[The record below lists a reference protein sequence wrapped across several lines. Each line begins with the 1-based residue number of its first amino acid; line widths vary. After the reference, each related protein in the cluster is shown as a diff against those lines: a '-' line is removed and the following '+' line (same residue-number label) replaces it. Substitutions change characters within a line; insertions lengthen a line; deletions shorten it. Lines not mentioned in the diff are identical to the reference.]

1 MKGIYRIQS
10 ECVSEVKEMKT
21 QLKEV
26 RWGIIGCGDV
36 TEVKSGPGF
45 QLAEN
50 SKLVAVMRRNGE
62 LAKDY
67 AERHGVPN
75 WYDQAESLIND
86 PEVDAIYVATPPAFH
101 KEYAIQ
107 AAKAGK
113 PVYVEKPMA
122 RNYEECLE
130 MIEAC
135 KEADVPLFVAYYRRA
150 LPRFLKIKE
159 IVESGVLGDIR
170 FVRSIQYQPAVE
182 GTGKDEPWRIQPELA
197 GGGLFLDLA
206 SHTLDILDFL
216 LGPIKEVSG
225 FASNQNGSYQAE
237 DIVTGSYLFES
248 GVHGTGTWCF
258 AAHDYIDENEIVGSK
273 GKITFSTFGN
283 SPIAVTTK
291 EGTEEFVIENPRHI
305 QQHFIQTMVNEL
317 TGGEK
322 SSSTGIT
329 GARTNW
335 VMDQMIK
342 GYYKKSK

>member
-1 MKGIYRIQS
+1 MKKI
-10 ECVSEVKEMKT
+10 EN
-21 QLKEV
+21 EV

-67 AERHGVPN
+67 AERHHVPK
-75 WYDQAESLIND
+75 WYDNGETLIND
-86 PEVDAIYVATPPAFH
+86 PDVDAVYVATPPAFH
-101 KEYAIQ
+101 KEYALL

-122 RNYEECLE
+122 RNYQECLE

-135 KEADVPLFVAYYRRA
+135 KRADVPLFVAYYRRA

-170 FVRSIQYQPAVE
+170 FVRTIQYQPPL
-182 GTGKDEPWRIQPELA
+182 KDDQAWRVQPELA

-216 LGPIKEVSG
+216 LGPIKEAEG
-225 FASNQNGSYQAE
+225 FATNQNGSYEAE
-237 DIVTGSYLFES
+237 DMVTGNYLFES

-258 AAHDYIDENEIVGSK
+258 GAYDHVDENEIVGSK
-273 GKITFSTFGN
+273 GKLTFATFGN
-283 SPIAVTTK
+283 GPITLTTS
-291 EGTEEFVIENPRHI
+291 EGTEEWVIENPRHI
-305 QQHFIQTMVNEL
+305 QQPMIQLMVDEL
-317 TGGEK
+317 TGKGT
-322 SSSTGIT
+322 SPSTGES

-335 VMDQMIK
+335 VMDQLIK
-342 GYYKKSK
+342 GYYGEKASR

>member
-1 MKGIYRIQS
+1 MKS
-10 ECVSEVKEMKT
+10 FE
-21 QLKEV
+21 KEV

-67 AERHGVPN
+67 AERHHVPK
-75 WYDQAESLIND
+75 WYDDAAALIND
-86 PEVDAIYVATPPAFH
+86 PEVDAVYIATPPAFH
-101 KEYAIQ
+101 KEYTIL

-122 RNYEECLE
+122 RNYQECLE

-135 KEADVPLFVAYYRRA
+135 KQAEVPLFVAYYRRA

-159 IVESGVLGDIR
+159 LIDSGVLGDIR
-170 FVRSIQYQPAVE
+170 FVRTMQYQPVL
-182 GTGKDEPWRIQPELA
+182 KDDQAWRVQPELA

-216 LGPIKEVSG
+216 LGPIKEAKG
-225 FASNQNGSYQAE
+225 FASNQNDSYQAE
-237 DIVTGSYLFES
+237 DIVTGAYLFES

-258 AAHDYIDENEIVGSK
+258 SAHDHIDENEIVGSK
-273 GKITFSTFGN
+273 GKITFATFGN
-283 SPIAVTTK
+283 GPIRLTTG
-291 EGTEEFVIENPRHI
+291 ESTEDWVIENTRHI
-305 QQHFIQTMVNEL
+305 QQHLIQLMVDEL
-317 TGGEK
+317 TGKGT
-322 SSSTGIT
+322 SPSTGVS

-335 VMDQMIK
+335 VMDQLIK
-342 GYYKKSK
+342 GYYQ

>member
-1 MKGIYRIQS
+1 MKLF
-10 ECVSEVKEMKT
+10 K
-21 QLKEV
+21 KEV

-62 LAKDY
+62 MAKDY
-67 AERHGVPN
+67 AERHHVPK
-75 WYDQAESLIND
+75 WYDDAAALIND
-86 PEVDAIYVATPPAFH
+86 PEVDAVYIATPPAFH
-101 KEYAIQ
+101 KEYTIL

-122 RNYEECLE
+122 RNHQECLE
-130 MIEAC
+130 MMEAC
-135 KEADVPLFVAYYRRA
+135 KQAEVPLFVAYYRRA

-159 IVESGVLGDIR
+159 IIDSGALGDIR
-170 FVRSIQYQPAVE
+170 FVRTIQYQPALA
-182 GTGKDEPWRIQPELA
+182 DDQQWRVQPALA

-216 LGPIKEVSG
+216 LGPIKEAKG

-237 DIVTGSYLFES
+237 DIVTGTYLFES

-258 AAHDYIDENEIVGSK
+258 SAHDHIDENEIVGSK
-273 GKITFSTFGN
+273 GKLTFATFGN
-283 SPIAVTTK
+283 GPIRLTTG
-291 EGTEEFVIENPRHI
+291 ESTEEWVIENPRHI
-305 QQHFIQTMVNEL
+305 QQHLIQLMVDEL
-317 TGGEK
+317 TGKGT
-322 SSSTGIT
+322 SPSIGVS

-335 VMDQMIK
+335 VMDQLIK
-342 GYYKKSK
+342 GYYQ

>member
-1 MKGIYRIQS
+1 MKKI
-10 ECVSEVKEMKT
+10 EN
-21 QLKEV
+21 EV

-67 AERHGVPN
+67 AERHHVPK
-75 WYDQAESLIND
+75 WYDDGEALIND
-86 PEVDAIYVATPPAFH
+86 PDVDVVYVATPPAFH
-101 KEYAIQ
+101 KEYALL

-122 RNYEECLE
+122 RNYQECLE

-135 KEADVPLFVAYYRRA
+135 KRADVPLFVAYYRRA

-159 IVESGVLGDIR
+159 IVDSGVLGDIR
-170 FVRSIQYQPAVE
+170 FVRTIQYQPPL
-182 GTGKDEPWRIQPELA
+182 KDDQAWRVQPELA

-216 LGPIKEVSG
+216 LGPIKEAEG
-225 FASNQNGSYQAE
+225 FATNQNGSYEAE
-237 DIVTGSYLFES
+237 DMVTGNYLFES

-258 AAHDYIDENEIVGSK
+258 GAYDHVDENEIVGSK
-273 GKITFSTFGN
+273 GKLTFATFGN
-283 SPIAVTTK
+283 GPITLTTS
-291 EGTEEFVIENPRHI
+291 EGTEEWVIENPRHI
-305 QQHFIQTMVNEL
+305 QQPMIQLMVDEL
-317 TGGEK
+317 TGKGT
-322 SSSTGIT
+322 SPSTGES

-335 VMDQMIK
+335 VMDQLIK
-342 GYYKKSK
+342 GYYGEKASR

>member
-1 MKGIYRIQS
+1 MKKI
-10 ECVSEVKEMKT
+10 E
-21 QLKEV
+21 KEV

-67 AERHGVPN
+67 AERHHVSK
-75 WYDQAESLIND
+75 WYDDGEALIND
-86 PEVDAIYVATPPAFH
+86 PDVDAIYVATPPAFH
-101 KEYAIQ
+101 KEYALL

-122 RNYEECLE
+122 RNYQECLE

-135 KEADVPLFVAYYRRA
+135 KQADVPLYVAYYRRA

-159 IVESGVLGDIR
+159 IVDSGMLGDIR
-170 FVRSIQYQPAVE
+170 FVRTIQYQPPL
-182 GTGKDEPWRIQPELA
+182 KDDQAWRVQPELA

-216 LGPIKEVSG
+216 LGPIKEAEG
-225 FASNQNGSYQAE
+225 FATNQNGSYEAE
-237 DIVTGSYLFES
+237 DMVTGNYLFES

-258 AAHDYIDENEIVGSK
+258 GAYDHMDENEIVGSK
-273 GKITFSTFGN
+273 GKLIFATFGN
-283 SPIAVTTK
+283 GPITLTTS
-291 EGTEEFVIENPRHI
+291 EGTEEWVIENPRHI
-305 QQHFIQTMVNEL
+305 QQHMIQLMVDEL
-317 TGGEK
+317 TGKGT
-322 SSSTGIT
+322 SPSTGVS

-335 VMDQMIK
+335 VMDQLIK
-342 GYYKKSK
+342 GYYGEKASR

>member
-1 MKGIYRIQS
+1 M
-10 ECVSEVKEMKT
+10 ET
-21 QLKEV
+21 LLKEV

-45 QLAEN
+45 QFAEN

-67 AERHGVPN
+67 AERHQVPK
-75 WYDQAESLIND
+75 WYDDANLLIND
-86 PEVDAIYVATPPAFH
+86 PEVDAVYVATPPAFH
-101 KEYAIQ
+101 KEYAIL

-122 RNYEECLE
+122 KNYEECLE

-159 IVESGVLGDIR
+159 IIDSGVLGEIR
-170 FVRSIQYQPAVE
+170 FVRSIQYQPAQE
-182 GTGKDEPWRIQPELA
+182 KTGNEEPWRVQPELA

-216 LGPIKEVSG
+216 LGPIKEAKG
-225 FASNQNGSYQAE
+225 FATNQNGSYDAE
-237 DIVTGSYLFES
+237 DIVTGTYLFES

-258 AAHDYIDENEIVGSK
+258 SAHDHIDENEIVGSK

-283 SPIAVTTK
+283 GPITVTTK
-291 EGTEEFVIENPRHI
+291 ESTEEHVIENPRHI

-317 TGGEK
+317 TGKGK
-322 SSSTGIT
+322 SSSTGVS

-335 VMDQMIK
+335 VMDKLIK
-342 GYYKKSK
+342 GYYRTSQ

>member
-1 MKGIYRIQS
+1 MKKI
-10 ECVSEVKEMKT
+10 EN
-21 QLKEV
+21 EV

-67 AERHGVPN
+67 AERHHVPK
-75 WYDQAESLIND
+75 WYDNGETLIND
-86 PEVDAIYVATPPAFH
+86 PDVDAVYVATPPAFH
-101 KEYAIQ
+101 KEYALL

-122 RNYEECLE
+122 RNYQECLE

-135 KEADVPLFVAYYRRA
+135 KRADVPLFVAYYRRA

-159 IVESGVLGDIR
+159 IVDSGVLGDIR
-170 FVRSIQYQPAVE
+170 FVRTIQYQPPL
-182 GTGKDEPWRIQPELA
+182 KDDQAWRVQPELA

-216 LGPIKEVSG
+216 LGPIKEAEG
-225 FASNQNGSYQAE
+225 FATNQNGSYEAE
-237 DIVTGSYLFES
+237 DMVTGNYLFES

-258 AAHDYIDENEIVGSK
+258 GAYDHVDENEIVGSK
-273 GKITFSTFGN
+273 GKLTFATFGN
-283 SPIAVTTK
+283 GPITLTTS
-291 EGTEEFVIENPRHI
+291 EGTEEWVIENPRHI
-305 QQHFIQTMVNEL
+305 QQPMIQLMVDEL
-317 TGGEK
+317 TGKGT
-322 SSSTGIT
+322 SPSTGES

-335 VMDQMIK
+335 VMDQLIK
-342 GYYKKSK
+342 GYYGEKASR

>member
-1 MKGIYRIQS
+1 MKKI
-10 ECVSEVKEMKT
+10 EN
-21 QLKEV
+21 EV

-67 AERHGVPN
+67 AERHHVPK
-75 WYDQAESLIND
+75 WYDDGEALIND
-86 PEVDAIYVATPPAFH
+86 PDVDAVYVATPPAFH
-101 KEYAIQ
+101 KEYALL

-122 RNYEECLE
+122 RNYQECLE

-135 KEADVPLFVAYYRRA
+135 KRADVPLFVAYYRRA

-159 IVESGVLGDIR
+159 IVDSGVLGDIR
-170 FVRSIQYQPAVE
+170 FVRTIQYQPPL
-182 GTGKDEPWRIQPELA
+182 KDDQAWRVQPELA

-216 LGPIKEVSG
+216 LGPIKEAEG
-225 FASNQNGSYQAE
+225 FATNQNGSYEAE
-237 DIVTGSYLFES
+237 DMVTGNYLFES

-258 AAHDYIDENEIVGSK
+258 GAYDHVDENEIVGSK
-273 GKITFSTFGN
+273 GKLTFATFGN
-283 SPIAVTTK
+283 GPITLTTS
-291 EGTEEFVIENPRHI
+291 EGTEEWVIENPRHI
-305 QQHFIQTMVNEL
+305 QQPMIQLMVDEL
-317 TGGEK
+317 TGKGT
-322 SSSTGIT
+322 SPSTGES

-335 VMDQMIK
+335 VMDQLIK
-342 GYYKKSK
+342 GYYGEKASS